1 MLLIAMLEVISTITA
16 RLILCKTKVML
27 KVGLTDTKGK
37 VMKEMTKVMMPV
49 TKAMMTL
56 TNDVRLVFL

>member
-1 MLLIAMLEVISTITA
+1 MLLLAMLEVISTITG
-16 RLILCKTKVML
+16 LILCKTKVML
-27 KVGLTDTKGK
+27 TMGVSDTKGK
-37 VMKEMTKVMMPV
+37 MMKEMTKAMMPV

>member
-1 MLLIAMLEVISTITA
+1 MLLIAMLEVISTITV
-16 RLILCKTKVML
+16 LILCKTKVML
-27 KVGLTDTKGK
+27 TMGVTDTYGK
-37 VMKEMTKVMMPV
+37 VMKEM

>member
-1 MLLIAMLEVISTITA
+1 MVPKSPKQQ
-16 RLILCKTKVML
+16 KTKPV
-27 KVGLTDTKGK
+27 DEYK
-37 VMKEMTKVMMPV
+37 VMKEMTKAMMPV